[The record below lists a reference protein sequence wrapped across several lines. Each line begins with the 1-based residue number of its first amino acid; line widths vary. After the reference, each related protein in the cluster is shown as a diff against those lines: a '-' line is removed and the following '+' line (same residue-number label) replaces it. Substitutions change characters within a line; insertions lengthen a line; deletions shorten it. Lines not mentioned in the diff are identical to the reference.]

1 MSNKNYQEIIEEL
14 QMRVDLLEKAIKKN
28 SKKADKDYDGDGEIE
43 SGTEEYLGS
52 RSNAIKKAIAKR
64 KDKKIEEA
72 LDRVGGNLDS
82 ASPNVRSLAAR
93 VDMNS
98 PILEATL
105 KLMNSKKS
113 PNSNIKLKDNGSK
126 IELSEKVIY
135 GGFPTTGK
143 E

>member
-1 MSNKNYQEIIEEL
+1 MISDAMGIKNE
-14 QMRVDLLEKAIKKN
+14 
-28 SKKADKDYDGDGEIE
+28 
-43 SGTEEYLGS
+43 
-52 RSNAIKKAIAKR
+52 

-105 KLMNSKKS
+105 
-113 PNSNIKLKDNGSK
+113 
-126 IELSEKVIY
+126 
-135 GGFPTTGK
+135 
-143 E
+143 

>member
-14 QMRVDLLEKAIKKN
+14 QMRVDLLEKAMKKN
-28 SKKADKDYDGDGEIE
+28 SKKADKDYDGDGEVE

-105 KLMNSKKS
+105 KLMNGKKS
-113 PNSNIKLKDNGSK
+113 PNSNINLKDSGSK
-126 IELSEKVIY
+126 IQLSEKVIY

>member
-14 QMRVDLLEKAIKKN
+14 QMRVDLLEKAMKKN
-28 SKKADKDYDGDGEIE
+28 SKKADKDYDGDGEVE

-105 KLMNSKKS
+105 KLMNGKKS
-113 PNSNIKLKDNGSK
+113 PNSNINLKDNGSK
-126 IELSEKVIY
+126 IQLSEKVIY

>member
-14 QMRVDLLEKAIKKN
+14 QMRVDLLEKAMKKN
-28 SKKADKDYDGDGEIE
+28 SKKADKDYDGDGEVE

-93 VDMNS
+93 VNMNS

-113 PNSNIKLKDNGSK
+113 PNSNINLKDNGSK
-126 IELSEKVIY
+126 IQLSEKVIY